1 MPAGRVNNLMVAV
14 RLPMGGAPGEGID
27 SMRRWHVTTRI
38 VALLLV
44 GVAVASVL
52 IAIGSRGFAA
62 QQRASQLTSDAVRLA
77 SLAGEAKFRTADVA
91 GWQTG
96 YAFDFIRGL
105 PDATS
110 DTAGQRKEFL
120 ASAAALDAAY
130 TELAAA
136 DLTAHERELLSTAR
150 AAFAQFRQIDDQI
163 IAGYRAGTP
172 QRVAAASALAS
183 GASLDAFGTA
193 ATATSDLFDDIRQ
206 RALAVAAAARAQTRV
221 ASLEMWLVGGLG
233 LLVALL
239 VGGVVVRSIARPLS
253 ELRGRLVD
261 IADGEGDLTAR
272 LAESGR
278 DELTAVAAAFNRFV
292 TGIGRTLQAVDE
304 QSRTLAATAHQ
315 LTAASGAVSAAAAE
329 SARRAGAA
337 SGAADGVSQ
346 NVQLVAAGTEQ
357 MGASIGEIAQS
368 TSEATRAANG
378 ASQLAR
384 SVTDTVAAL
393 EQSSRQIGDI
403 AKVIS
408 GIAQQ
413 TNLLA
418 LNATIEAARAGEAGK
433 GFAVVAGEVKDLA
446 HGTGTATEDITSR
459 IVGIQHDTSAV
470 VSAIDEIARVI
481 TRVNDLQSVVASAID
496 EQTATTAE
504 MARSLSQAADGSA
517 SIAREVAV
525 VADSVG
531 TTTARA
537 DEMRSTAGQL
547 SDVSNRLQELVSV
560 FRY

>member
-1 MPAGRVNNLMVAV
+1 
-14 RLPMGGAPGEGID
+14 
-27 SMRRWHVTTRI
+27 MRRWHMTTRI
-38 VALLLV
+38 VALALI
-44 GVAVASVL
+44 GVIVAAVL
-52 IAIGSRGFAA
+52 IVIGVRGFAA
-62 QQRASQLTSDAVRLA
+62 QQRASQRTSDAMQLA
-77 SLAGEAKFRTADVA
+77 SLASEAKFRTADVA

-96 YAFDFIRGL
+96 YAFDFNRGV
-105 PDATS
+105 PDAAA
-110 DTAGQRKEFL
+110 DTVGQRKEFL

-130 TELAAA
+130 TGLAAA
-136 DLTAHERELLSTAR
+136 DLTVHERELLTTAQT
-150 AAFAQFRQIDDQI
+150 AFATFRQVDDQI
-163 IAGYRAGTP
+163 VAGYRAGTP
-172 QRVAAASALAS
+172 QRVAASNALAS

-206 RALAVAAAARAQTRV
+206 RGLGVAADARAQSRV
-221 ASLEMWLVGGLG
+221 ASIEMATVGALGVLLALAIGALVI
-233 LLVALL
+233 
-239 VGGVVVRSIARPLS
+239 RSIARPLTQ
-253 ELRGRLVD
+253 LRTRLVD

-292 TGIGRTLQAVDE
+292 DGIARTMRAVDE
-304 QSRTLAATAHQ
+304 QSRTLAATSSQ
-315 LTAASGAVSAAAAE
+315 LTAASSAVSQAAAE

-337 SGAADGVSQ
+337 SGAADDVSQ
-346 NVQLVAAGTEQ
+346 NVQLVAAGTEE

-368 TSEATRAANG
+368 TSEATRATGG

-393 EQSSRQIGDI
+393 DQSSRQIGDI
-403 AKVIS
+403 ARVIS

-446 HGTGTATEDITSR
+446 QGTGTATEDITAR
-459 IVGIQHDTSAV
+459 IGGIQRDTTAV
-470 VSAIDEIARVI
+470 VTAIDEIAHVI
-481 TRVNDLQSVVASAID
+481 ARVNDLQTVVASAIE

-531 TTTARA
+531 LTTARA
-537 DEMRSTAGQL
+537 DEMRGAAGQL
-547 SDVSNRLQELVSV
+547 SEVSNRLRELVSV